1 MSWTEE
7 LVKRY
12 QGSIKVVH
20 YVRDPRGIMTS
31 RRYAFNI
38 TAFPFIDI
46 ICYNP
51 LTRGQET
58 FNF

>member
-31 RRYAFNI
+31 RKYVYK
-38 TAFPFIDI
+38 TFPFIDI
-46 ICYNP
+46 ICF
-51 LTRGQET
+51 LFVR
-58 FNF
+58 FA